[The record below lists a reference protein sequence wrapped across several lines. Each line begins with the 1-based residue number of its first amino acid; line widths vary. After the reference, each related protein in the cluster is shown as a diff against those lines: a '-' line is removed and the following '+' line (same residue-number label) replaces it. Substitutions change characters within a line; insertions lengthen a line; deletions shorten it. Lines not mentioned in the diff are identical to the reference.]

1 MKASETS
8 SAPRWFIPVLFY
20 AALASSV
27 VTSLGTL
34 LVPFVAT
41 MYYIPVSQAQWMF
54 TVNLLVGAVATPV
67 MGRLS
72 DGPHTKLLLL
82 IGLVVVVVGSVVATF
97 APNFTVFL
105 LGRALQGL
113 LFGTVPVTI
122 ALARRH
128 LGAAVSQPVISTL
141 SVTVSIGLGL
151 GYPLTG
157 ILAAAFDHRAA
168 FGFAALVGITAA
180 VGVWR
185 LIPAGPDPI
194 AARTPFDTTGAALLG
209 LGLALF
215 VLWISEAPSWGWT
228 APGALA
234 ALAFSLLSLVLWVVH
249 SVRAPHPLVNL
260 RVVRTPDVLLA
271 NATSIGLGVA
281 MYTGLSISSL
291 VIQAPV
297 STGYG
302 LEVPLL
308 WAGFMMAPLSVGSLA
323 ANRTV
328 RVLSREVD
336 MSVFLPVGAAVMT
349 LASILLWLD
358 HQHIWS
364 VALGLFL
371 FGVGIGSGY
380 AAMPALIARSVAV
393 NQLGSAVSFNQV
405 LRTVGG
411 AIGAAVAAAV
421 LAAHP
426 SESTHSTDEGITMAF
441 GLGVVCCSAV
451 LAALVVHAAISPYL
465 RARRLESP

>member
-1 MKASETS
+1 M
-8 SAPRWFIPVLFY
+8 LFY

-41 MYYIPVSQAQWMF
+41 MYNIPVSEAQWMF
-54 TVNLLVGAVATPV
+54 TVNLLVGAVATPI

-72 DGPHTKLLLL
+72 DGPHTKRLLL
-82 IGLVVVVVGSVVATF
+82 IGLGVVVVGSVVATF

-105 LGRALQGL
+105 IGRALQGL

-128 LGAAVSQPVISTL
+128 LGATESQSVISTL

-157 ILAAAFDHRAA
+157 ILAATFDHRAA
-168 FGFAALVGITAA
+168 FGFAALVVIMAA
-180 VGVWR
+180 ICVWR
-185 LIPAGPDPI
+185 LVPAGPDPFAPRI
-194 AARTPFDTTGAALLG
+194 PFDTTGAALLG

-215 VLWISEAPSWGWT
+215 VLWISEAPSWGWL
-228 APGALA
+228 APGTLA
-234 ALAFSLLSLVLWVVH
+234 ALAFSLISLVLWVVR
-249 SVRAPHPLVNL
+249 SVRTPHPLVNL

-281 MYTGLSISSL
+281 LYIGLSISSL
-291 VIQAPV
+291 VIQAPA

-328 RVLSREVD
+328 RVLSRKVD

-349 LASILLWLD
+349 FASVLLWLD

-364 VALGLFL
+364 LTLGLFL

-380 AAMPALIARSVAV
+380 AAMPVLIARSVAV
-393 NQLGSAVSFNQV
+393 HQLGSAVSFNQV

-411 AIGAAVAAAV
+411 VIGAAVSAAV

-426 SESTHSTDEGITMAF
+426 SESTHSTDDGITTAF
-441 GLGVVCCSAV
+441 GLGVVFCSSV
-451 LAALVVHAAISPYL
+451 LAALVVHAVMSRRRRTPSP
-465 RARRLESP
+465 